1 MAESRGV
8 HDGTDV
14 RVHAFWP
21 SAGTDY
27 LAVSVAHEQP
37 VAAERDRAE
46 VRRRSE
52 RLAGRVRALVD
63 EGAVLPTDHRIVGRS
78 DAWQRVLTRA
88 MRVAPTDITVFL
100 QGESGTGKEVVAVHS
115 PGITTQRR
123 TVCRDQLRGT
133 A

>member
-14 RVHAFWP
+14 RVHAFCA
-21 SAGTDY
+21 SASTDY
-27 LAVSVAHEQP
+27 VAVSVAHEQL
-37 VAAERDRAE
+37 VAAERDRAA
-46 VRRRSE
+46 VRRRAE

-88 MRVAPTDITVFL
+88 MRVAPTDITVF
-100 QGESGTGKEVVAVHS
+100 
-115 PGITTQRR
+115 
-123 TVCRDQLRGT
+123 
-133 A
+133 